1 LHPSNSYL
9 LVCSVTPHALANAYR
24 LGLVGT
30 LLFILR
36 EHSHH
41 ERATAVLHMR
51 LRIREQF
58 RDVRNNGLV
67 GKALWNFIDS
77 LMGPTGLKILSTN
90 KTYAIAPP
98 SSQRKRKKGADDDED
113 EEYHP
118 SPVHVRTLNQGA
130 KTRGRRRVE

>member
-1 LHPSNSYL
+1 MFFH
-9 LVCSVTPHALANAYR
+9 AYR
-24 LGLVGT
+24 PSLGT

-36 EHSHH
+36 DHSHL
-41 ERATAVLHMR
+41 ERANAILHMR

-58 RDVRNNGLV
+58 RDVRNNGNV

-77 LMGPTGLKILSTN
+77 LMGPSGLRILSTN
-90 KTYAIAPP
+90 KGYSVAPAP

-118 SPVHVRTLNQGA
+118 SPIRTLGQGV
-130 KTRGRRRVE
+130 KTRGKGRRREE